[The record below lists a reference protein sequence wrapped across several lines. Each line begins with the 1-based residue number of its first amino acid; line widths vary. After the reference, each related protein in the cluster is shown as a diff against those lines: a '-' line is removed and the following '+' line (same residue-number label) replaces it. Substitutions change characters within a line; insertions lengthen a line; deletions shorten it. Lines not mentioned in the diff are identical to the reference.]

1 MGAMNTNTPSHAQST
16 APRSKFLRGVF
27 LGVFGAC
34 CWGFS
39 GVCVN
44 FLTSGYGVSS
54 PWLGFMRLTLA
65 GIIFAIAAV
74 LADKNNLLGLL
85 RDRKAMISVTLFAL
99 FGMALYQISYIMA
112 IHTAGAATESLL
124 CEMSLIYI
132 MVFSCIHE
140 HRRPRRSELAAI
152 VLAVAGVYCIA
163 TKGDPSTIAIGL
175 VGLAWCALDGV
186 LQFLHN
192 VLPLDALERYGSLSV
207 NAVGMLIGGM
217 ILAPVAQP
225 WFVQVSFDGAAW
237 AAFIGTVI
245 IGAAFG
251 YLFSM
256 QALKDAGPVIG
267 SLTLVFEPIAA
278 VVASAVILGTTFCA
292 FDFIGG
298 ACIISMMVV
307 VTLADARRSSEQ
319 ALNQAAV
326 ARIAHDKASNALAP
340 SRTKEPHARP

>member
-1 MGAMNTNTPSHAQST
+1 M
-16 APRSKFLRGVF
+16 RGVF

-65 GIIFAIAAV
+65 GMIFAIAAV
-74 LADKNNLLGLL
+74 LVDKNNLLGLL

-192 VLPLDALERYGSLSV
+192 VLPLDARERKRRRHAHWRDDSRPCGPALV
-207 NAVGMLIGGM
+207 CPGQLRRRRMGRIHRDGDNWRRLRI
-217 ILAPVAQP
+217 PVQH
-225 WFVQVSFDGAAW
+225 
-237 AAFIGTVI
+237 
-245 IGAAFG
+245 
-251 YLFSM
+251 
-256 QALKDAGPVIG
+256 AGPQRRRPG
-267 SLTLVFEPIAA
+267 NWKPD
-278 VVASAVILGTTFCA
+278 LG
-292 FDFIGG
+292 
-298 ACIISMMVV
+298 V
-307 VTLADARRSSEQ
+307 
-319 ALNQAAV
+319 
-326 ARIAHDKASNALAP
+326 
-340 SRTKEPHARP
+340 